1 MPASTSGSAAWPPPA
16 GPRASLASLR
26 ARPKPPSSGPQF
38 GRPPQNLTVAAV
50 KASWTNPDTLA
61 KAQQNGDARPEA
73 ARPDFVPPNIEHAGG
88 MEDANGASILA
99 EARPASL
106 GHATKKAKTETNKA
120 LHAGDGVPPQKQ
132 TACALLAR
140 MHELHAASAPKH
152 GHDCAFASA
161 LGPFASGMI
170 LDDADVPDAPDANE
184 NKNEGDAPEALCV
197 EPGAGPPPLPRLAQA
212 LLALDACF
220 HRSCKTHGFVASYCQ
235 WRSEVR
241 CAPPAGPSTP
251 SCSIAPMPPP
261 ARASCGHRAAYSPHA
276 AAAPSGKG
284 LASSQAR
291 TRAVGA
297 LCPPTNVPPPQYTRI
312 SPCSHTHTHLRCPAP
327 RSRRRWRPSAR
338 GSAPP

>member
-1 MPASTSGSAAWPPPA
+1 MRASGNAPNPLGA
-16 GPRASLASLR
+16 RVSLASLR
-26 ARPKPPSSGPQF
+26 ARPVPRSPGLQI
-38 GRPPQNLTVAAV
+38 GRPLQALTVAAV
-50 KASWTNPDTLA
+50 KASWTNPDALA

-99 EARPASL
+99 EARLASL
-106 GHATKKAKTETNKA
+106 GHATKKANAETNIVP
-120 LHAGDGVPPQKQ
+120 HVGDGVPPQKQ

-184 NKNEGDAPEALCV
+184 NKNEGDAPEALRV

-241 CAPPAGPSTP
+241 WAPPAGPCTP
-251 SCSIAPMPPP
+251 SCPYHPPRAHPVALAP
-261 ARASCGHRAAYSPHA
+261 H
-276 AAAPSGKG
+276 
-284 LASSQAR
+284 
-291 TRAVGA
+291 
-297 LCPPTNVPPPQYTRI
+297 I
-312 SPCSHTHTHLRCPAP
+312 LRMLLP
-327 RSRRRWRPSAR
+327 RRRGRTSRPHKHAHAR
-338 GSAPP
+338 SEPRAYPVHP

>member
-1 MPASTSGSAAWPPPA
+1 MPASTSGSAASPPPA

-50 KASWTNPDTLA
+50 KASWTNPDALA

-106 GHATKKAKTETNKA
+106 GHATKKANAKTNV
-120 LHAGDGVPPQKQ
+120 GDGVPPQKQ

-170 LDDADVPDAPDANE
+170 LVDADVPDAPDANE
-184 NKNEGDAPEALCV
+184 NKNEGDAPEALRV

-261 ARASCGHRAAYSPHA
+261 AHASCGHRAAYSPHA

-297 LCPPTNVPPPQYTRI
+297 LCPPTNVPPPQYTRV
-312 SPCSHTHTHLRCPAP
+312 SPC
-327 RSRRRWRPSAR
+327 
-338 GSAPP
+338 